1 VTGLLSHRQTVIYN
15 CQLMANSFP
24 LCEVAVQ
31 TLADGNRSRAMAIVE
46 TLLIRLSMKLT
57 EISPQFKRFL
67 WRCWYEHLAGYQ
79 LTDWR
84 FMNYGFSP
92 LATDDPLLSLQ
103 PADEPNR
110 FAIQLYHH
118 VASAV
123 ALEGLDVLEVGCGRG
138 GGACFVKR
146 YFRPRQMTGVD
157 FSAQAIGF
165 CERNQRLE
173 GPSFVR
179 GDAESLPL
187 ADASFDAVL
196 NIESSHCYGSM
207 PAFLSEV
214 KRVLR
219 PGGHFLFADLR
230 STKDCERLH
239 ENILHTG
246 MTLLSQQDLTANVV
260 EALRRDSSRKL
271 ALIER
276 NINKRLL
283 GAFRQFAAIEGSDI
297 YRAFQD
303 GTAVYVQYLL
313 QK

>member
-1 VTGLLSHRQTVIYN
+1 
-15 CQLMANSFP
+15 
-24 LCEVAVQ
+24 VAVQ
-31 TLADGNRSRAMAIVE
+31 TLVDGKQSRALGFVE
-46 TLLIRLSMKLT
+46 TLLMRLTMKLT
-57 EISPQFKRFL
+57 EISPRFKRFL
-67 WRCWYEHLAGYQ
+67 WRRWYEHLAGYQ

-84 FMNYGFSP
+84 FMNYGFSS

-138 GGACFVKR
+138 GGTSFVKR
-146 YFRPRQMTGVD
+146 HFRPRQMTGIDV
-157 FSAQAIGF
+157 SAKAVRF
-165 CERNQRLE
+165 CERNHRLE
-173 GPSFVR
+173 GLSFVR

-187 ADASFDAVL
+187 ADESFDAVL

-207 PAFLSEV
+207 PAFLSQV

-230 STKDCERLH
+230 STVDRDRLH
-239 ENILHTG
+239 QNIVDTG
-246 MTLLSQQDLTANVV
+246 MTLWIQQDVTANVV
-260 EALRRDSSRKL
+260 ESLRRDSERKL

-276 NINKRLL
+276 NVNKRLL

-303 GTAVYVQYLL
+303 GTAVYVRYLL